1 MKKKIVEF
9 LGRTAPQLIFALL
22 AGCAYFMILLPVITR
37 YSKGSSFLAFQF
49 SPLIICGAALVIIK
63 LMKQARENE
72 NENAIFILFVLHI
85 LLLVM
90 SIVFTV
96 STFLH
101 R

>member
-9 LGRTAPQLIFALL
+9 LGRTVPQLVFALL
-22 AGCAYFMILLPVITR
+22 AGCAYFMILLPVITI

-72 NENAIFILFVLHI
+72 NYNAIFVLFVIHV
-85 LLLVM
+85 LLFVM
-90 SIVFTV
+90 SIVFTI
-96 STFLH
+96 SMF
-101 R
+101 